1 MAKSDD
7 HPLRDKIGEI
17 LSYLVSIATIVG
29 IPVALYGYFQTKQE
43 DRINRTYDYYKQYH
57 DGQLPLDVN
66 MLVKAWN
73 EKSDAVKQL
82 LAKQDYDGLSKLQ
95 AALVQ
100 DAGINAALARV
111 LVFYDGVGT
120 CVANWLCDGDTA
132 YNLLHFQAY
141 QITSAY
147 GGYLTDNQTLG
158 TPFARG
164 IFTVAHLPEPKAWWR
179 LF

>member
-1 MAKSDD
+1 MR
-7 HPLRDKIGEI
+7 PNEI
-17 LSYLVSIATIVG
+17 ISQTLSILVSVATIIG

-66 MLVKAWN
+66 ALITAWN
-73 EKSDAVKQL
+73 AKADEANQL
-82 LAKQDYDGLSKLQ
+82 LSKQDYDGLSKLQ
-95 AALVQ
+95 AAVMQ
-100 DAGINAALARV
+100 DASVNAALARV

-120 CVANWLCDGDTA
+120 CVSSLLCDGGTA
-132 YNLLHFQAY
+132 YQLLHYPAY

-147 GGYLTDNQTLG
+147 GGYLTANQTQG

-164 IFTVAHLPEPKAWWR
+164 IFTVAHLAEPKTWS